1 MRVSRHVLTTLTLD
15 VSSQRHAPAALYPR
29 ERTAST
35 HCTGSFVGP
44 GVSLDTE
51 ARGKVLSPLA
61 RMEPQSLGRP
71 ARSQAL

>member
-15 VSSQRHAPAALYPR
+15 VSSQRHARAALYPR

-35 HCTGSFVGP
+35 HCTGGFMGP
-44 GVSLDTE
+44 GAGLDTE
-51 ARGKVLSPLA
+51 ARGKALSPLP
-61 RMEPQSLGRP
+61 RIEPQSLGRP